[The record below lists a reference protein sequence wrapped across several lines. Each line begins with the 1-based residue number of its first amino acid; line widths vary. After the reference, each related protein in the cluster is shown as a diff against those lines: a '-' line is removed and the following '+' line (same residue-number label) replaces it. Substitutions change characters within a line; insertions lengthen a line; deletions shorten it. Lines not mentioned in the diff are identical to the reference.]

1 MSTDRASG
9 HFFCTARFF
18 SGDIGGAD
26 CVSSPSSS
34 FDVRAGTP
42 LETAL
47 PTSSFPSATQS
58 TRRETSQENQTARQD
73 RAPTH
78 QTEQVAHR
86 FKPNDASK
94 PGPEPATCRSFDCL
108 WRSLHDAAVHAAIRH
123 SPSRSSEPVASLLKN
138 GPLDSSNV
146 VPHSNVRQGV
156 KPETNHATATRQAAS
171 THWPHAHVIK
181 SPQPPS
187 HGNHFAISIGF
198 SCL

>member
-9 HFFCTARFF
+9 HF
-18 SGDIGGAD
+18 S
-26 CVSSPSSS
+26 V
-34 FDVRAGTP
+34 
-42 LETAL
+42 L
-47 PTSSFPSATQS
+47 PASFPATSAAQTASRHPAHLSMSALARRSRRRSRLRPFLLRQS

-78 QTEQVAHR
+78 QSEQVAHR

-108 WRSLHDAAVHAAIRH
+108 WRSLHYAAVHAAIRH

-146 VPHSNVRQGV
+146 VPHSNVR
-156 KPETNHATATRQAAS
+156 
-171 THWPHAHVIK
+171 
-181 SPQPPS
+181 
-187 HGNHFAISIGF
+187 
-198 SCL
+198 